1 MTVMF
6 RVPVPVMN
14 VVGVIVMR
22 DSDMAAAF
30 GVHVLVLPMDF
41 VRAGHAFVDVVT
53 VRAVYVG
60 VVRVVDMI
68 LMRECHMPAIRA
80 VNVRM
85 VGMRPVLG
93 TCCHRVLLSRSC
105 DLPGR
110 PAWQPNA
117 RKTAA
122 RGIAG
127 LSPPSCPLTIR
138 FGRRCAPGAS
148 GERFRVRVLGA
159 LQVCSAAERGSAP
172 ER

>member
-1 MTVMF
+1 VLRSCPTPDRSVVVPMTVMF

-14 VVGVIVMR
+14 VVGVIVML

-93 TCCHRVLLSRSC
+93 TCCHRVLLSRSV
-105 DLPGR
+105 R
-110 PAWQPNA
+110 PARTPGV
-117 RKTAA
+117 AA
-122 RGIAG
+122 
-127 LSPPSCPLTIR
+127 
-138 FGRRCAPGAS
+138 
-148 GERFRVRVLGA
+148 
-159 LQVCSAAERGSAP
+159 
-172 ER
+172 